1 MQLQNIQIVYLYK
14 LKTPEQDLAEQD
26 VLLPLLLLHVEQS
39 LDQPHW
45 SKFLFYSPGYS
56 HSENSAKGCIHIECG
71 TKISLKRKELP

>member
-45 SKFLFYSPGYS
+45 SKFLFTPQ
-56 HSENSAKGCIHIECG
+56 AIAIP
-71 TKISLKRKELP
+71 KIPLKVAFILNAELKSV